1 MLRLKANIRI
11 KEVLIYGFGIV
22 ICVLGFWMTTSSL
35 VQINLLGL
43 RLC

>member
-11 KEVLIYGFGIV
+11 LEVLIYGFGIV
-22 ICVLGFWMTTSSL
+22 ICVLGFWMTTSPL

>member
-11 KEVLIYGFGIV
+11 QEVLIYGFGIV
-22 ICVLGFWMTTSSL
+22 ICVLGFWMTTSPL

>member
-11 KEVLIYGFGIV
+11 QEVLIYGFGIV
-22 ICVLGFWMTTSSL
+22 MCVLGFWMTTSPL